1 MEKDFYNRFSQFAN
15 KLNED
20 LDDLLLGKVLYIS
33 LNDLSVVKYKNP
45 KHVKVHNIDLGDDFA
60 EYLSKYVRSRNIT
73 KRDLF
78 YTAMKSFDDGDVEV
92 IEIGSYNFNKSNPKI
107 NETKKSENLK
117 KKDVNELFDSNG
129 SIKQNKII
137 DRSNTLNKNLHM
149 RKYSREIEI
158 LKGFDNKINNLIKGY
173 NLGDIEYFN
182 GDYEEINLD
191 NMSSDL
197 KAELDNNKS
206 FFNNILSCSL
216 DEYQKLAV
224 ALDCDNEQIIA
235 GAGTGKTLTLI
246 AKVKYLVEVKGVNPN
261 NILCLSFSSNS
272 ALELKDKL
280 YKTLGKDIE
289 TRTFHALGRKIIRS
303 YDNTVYGSPM
313 DFADFFIKRF
323 KNGLS
328 IDEMKDVIKLA
339 YNYFK
344 VSKRGFDDY
353 INRNRNYSHEELI
366 MEEYNYVLQNC
377 ALPGL
382 IEEFTE
388 RFKRNNYT
396 IDKFNE
402 FYQYDYD
409 EYLEERLIFL
419 DIAKKFYIEYELY
432 LLKNNF
438 IDFSDMINKS
448 IPLVELYGIKDKYDY
463 ILIDEYQDTSYL
475 NYRLIRAI
483 KDKTNAKIIV
493 VGDDWQS
500 IYGFR
505 DTDLDLFNNF
515 PKYFRN
521 PKIVFTSKTYRNSQE
536 LIDVASKFVL
546 SNEKQIKKDLVS
558 DVSIKKAPIQLIYYN
573 YGKTSR
579 VKLFEDLL
587 MDLTCKFPGSSL
599 LVLSRNREDIKAY
612 LSPRSF
618 FSKNP
623 SKIGKSNNLRITYP
637 KNSNVKKEDRL
648 DIQFKTIHVS
658 KGLEA
663 DNVIIIVNDN
673 FPSQVKNSGL
683 LDYVSNGND
692 IGLKRSLEERRLF
705 YVALSRTRN
714 YVFLFT
720 NLREK
725 SSFIKE
731 LESYYALDEFKDS
744 FDVYHNPETK

>member
-33 LNDLSVVKYKNP
+33 LNDLPIVKYKNP

-60 EYLSKYVRSRNIT
+60 EYLSEYVRSRNIT

-78 YTAMKSFDDGDVEV
+78 YTAMKSLDDGDVEV
-92 IEIGSYNFNKSNPKI
+92 IKIGSYNFNKTSHEI
-107 NETKKSENLK
+107 NETKKPENLK
-117 KKDVNELFDSNG
+117 NKDVNELFDSNG

-149 RKYSREIEI
+149 RKYSKEIEI

-173 NLGDIEYFN
+173 DLGDIEYFN

-197 KAELDNNKS
+197 KAELNENKS

-216 DEYQKLAV
+216 DDYQKLAV
-224 ALDCDNEQIIA
+224 VVDCDNEQIIA

-246 AKVKYLVEVKGVNPN
+246 AKVKYLVEIKGVNPN

-272 ALELKDKL
+272 TFELKDKL

-323 KNGLS
+323 KNSLS

-344 VSKRGFDDY
+344 VFKRGFNDY
-353 INRNRNYSHEELI
+353 INKNRNYSREELV

-396 IDKFNE
+396 IDKFDE

-409 EYLEERLIFL
+409 EYLDERLIFL

-448 IPLVELYGIKDKYDY
+448 IPLVELYGIKDNYDY
-463 ILIDEYQDTSYL
+463 ILIDEYQDTSYM

-505 DTDLDLFNNF
+505 IPIWICLIT
-515 PKYFRN
+515 FRSISGIRKLSLHLK
-521 PKIVFTSKTYRNSQE
+521 PIGILRN
-536 LIDVASKFVL
+536 
-546 SNEKQIKKDLVS
+546 
-558 DVSIKKAPIQLIYYN
+558 
-573 YGKTSR
+573 
-579 VKLFEDLL
+579 
-587 MDLTCKFPGSSL
+587 
-599 LVLSRNREDIKAY
+599 
-612 LSPRSF
+612 
-618 FSKNP
+618 
-623 SKIGKSNNLRITYP
+623 
-637 KNSNVKKEDRL
+637 
-648 DIQFKTIHVS
+648 
-658 KGLEA
+658 
-663 DNVIIIVNDN
+663 
-673 FPSQVKNSGL
+673 
-683 LDYVSNGND
+683 
-692 IGLKRSLEERRLF
+692 
-705 YVALSRTRN
+705 
-714 YVFLFT
+714 
-720 NLREK
+720 
-725 SSFIKE
+725 
-731 LESYYALDEFKDS
+731 
-744 FDVYHNPETK
+744 